1 MDYTHP
7 TFKSYLG
14 HVAGVWVLG
23 VGLVSAVIALP
34 MSLLFLPLASV
45 AAIPIVT
52 TLTTCYIW
60 AKMSYDIWLWVAT
73 KGGLRSATSV
83 PVDVETLHD
92 QRIAEI
98 LSDHE
103 EDLPIMPTTLLHR
116 PPPPPPQLQQ
126 PPEKDTPAD
135 NDDAMAIIGSP
146 RTTTTGE
153 IDDNLARN
161 LHHRQLV
168 TRGGDVLSAAT
179 PAETNSSYL
188 LRKETEMAPIRRES
202 LSEKRSISSIS
213 SLTDPTIR
221 GITPP
226 KVAVRHLRAGD
237 ERFLA
242 ICRDL
247 LLAVANA
254 AGRDDGSGN
263 GADGTTSGRGGDDT
277 DLVYPRVGQ
286 DEESDHH
293 ILSYWRAD
301 SGRSIASGTMCT
313 ADLVGFIEYF
323 HALDDPRHICID
335 KLYINTAYEG
345 MGFSRRLIQ
354 ELHRLPRI
362 LTVEVWSLWHTER
375 FYKEHGYLDVPHPK
389 GGRVQAEWGPLLFA
403 TRKRKRI
410 INDDEAGENSYGARP
425 EDGGHAGA
433 KAGQS
438 STVAKQGED
447 GDNDV
452 ASVAS
457 ANDNQHEEASN
468 EQEDD
473 VVEAGNKYFDLL
485 TRLLASTPEGRRK
498 TEKRKDHFTKLE
510 RAEELLREVADII
523 EDVEGNLEEALEEEV
538 DDEAADVVARISSM
552 TRGSLVDMAKAYVR
566 ADKRAERQTEL
577 DSWKEKLSEQ
587 CKSLQLVQRGRR

>member
-1 MDYTHP
+1 MVGHLSCASQTRRAIFASSPPKKPFMDHTHS

-23 VGLVSAVIALP
+23 VGCVSAVIALP

-60 AKMSYDIWLWVAT
+60 AKMSYDIWVWVAT
-73 KGGLRSATSV
+73 KGGLRSAASA
-83 PVDVETLHD
+83 PVDVDALGD

-116 PPPPPPQLQQ
+116 SPPRPQLHQPPQ
-126 PPEKDTPAD
+126 EVMPAD
-135 NDDAMAIIGSP
+135 EEGMAMIGSP
-146 RTTTTGE
+146 TTTAGD

-168 TRGGDVLSAAT
+168 TRGGDVSTAT

-188 LRKETEMAPIRRES
+188 LRKETEMVPIRRDS

-213 SLTDPTIR
+213 SLTDPTLR

-254 AGRDDGSGN
+254 ANRGGSGGGDG
-263 GADGTTSGRGGDDT
+263 GADGTMPGGEDT

-389 GGRVQAEWGPLLFA
+389 GGRVQAEWGPLLVWM
-403 TRKRKRI
+403 R
-410 INDDEAGENSYGARP
+410 
-425 EDGGHAGA
+425 A
-433 KAGQS
+433 KAGR
-438 STVAKQGED
+438 GET
-447 GDNDV
+447 
-452 ASVAS
+452 
-457 ANDNQHEEASN
+457 AN
-468 EQEDD
+468 
-473 VVEAGNKYFDLL
+473 
-485 TRLLASTPEGRRK
+485 P
-498 TEKRKDHFTKLE
+498 
-510 RAEELLREVADII
+510 
-523 EDVEGNLEEALEEEV
+523 
-538 DDEAADVVARISSM
+538 RISIVGE
-552 TRGSLVDMAKAYVR
+552 GSFR
-566 ADKRAERQTEL
+566 F
-577 DSWKEKLSEQ
+577 
-587 CKSLQLVQRGRR
+587 

>member
-1 MDYTHP
+1 METHS
-7 TFKSYLG
+7 TFKSYIG

-23 VGLVSAVIALP
+23 VGCVSAVIALP

-52 TLTTCYIW
+52 TLTACYIW

-73 KGGLRSATSV
+73 KGGLRSAASA
-83 PVDVETLHD
+83 PVSPDMFDD

-98 LSDHE
+98 LSNHE
-103 EDLPIMPTTLLHR
+103 DDLPLMPTNLLHR
-116 PPPPPPQLQQ
+116 PSSR
-126 PPEKDTPAD
+126 KDPSP
-135 NDDAMAIIGSP
+135 DDTLAQEAVAAMDA
-146 RTTTTGE
+146 TAGE
-153 IDDNLARN
+153 SDENLARN
-161 LHHRQLV
+161 HRQLM
-168 TRGGDVLSAAT
+168 TRDASSAA
-179 PAETNSSYL
+179 PAETNAGHL
-188 LRKETEMAPIRRES
+188 MRKETHMAPIRRES
-202 LSEKRSISSIS
+202 LSEKRSISSLS
-213 SLTDPTIR
+213 ALTDPTAR

-247 LLAVANA
+247 LLAVASA
-254 AGRDDGSGN
+254 SGRNGSGGGGD
-263 GADGTTSGRGGDDT
+263 GAGDGTGGDET

-389 GGRVQAEWGPLLFA
+389 GGRVQAEWGPLLVWM
-403 TRKRKRI
+403 R
-410 INDDEAGENSYGARP
+410 
-425 EDGGHAGA
+425 A
-433 KAGQS
+433 KAGRS
-438 STVAKQGED
+438 E
-447 GDNDV
+447 
-452 ASVAS
+452 
-457 ANDNQHEEASN
+457 SN
-468 EQEDD
+468 
-473 VVEAGNKYFDLL
+473 
-485 TRLLASTPEGRRK
+485 P
-498 TEKRKDHFTKLE
+498 
-510 RAEELLREVADII
+510 
-523 EDVEGNLEEALEEEV
+523 
-538 DDEAADVVARISSM
+538 RISIVGE
-552 TRGSLVDMAKAYVR
+552 GSFR
-566 ADKRAERQTEL
+566 F
-577 DSWKEKLSEQ
+577 
-587 CKSLQLVQRGRR
+587 